1 MFKDSSKALI
11 SRVFKDKKKIEP
23 PKICI
28 TEDTLLKFKAY
39 VDSCEN
45 EIGWLAF
52 VKKEEDGTYLI
63 YDTILPKQEV
73 TSVTTELTESGLQE
87 IGEEILQTRFDEFEN
102 IKCWCHSHVNM
113 QVYPSKTDDDTF
125 EQFYEN
131 CEYFIRIICNKKD
144 DIRVDFVD
152 LVNEV
157 RFDNTSWS
165 IWSLPETYEEYIKS
179 EDYDEEIKKLQELKK
194 KSQEKIK
201 KIQDERYKKFKE
213 EIQKEIKVKLEKEKP
228 SYKYYNNYYGYTN
241 NKKNNYQTPYA
252 VYGYDYYDDYYTGN
266 YNEEEQ
272 SVSWYDLSEAEKEE
286 NCHKCS
292 VTIMAESEENKDVL
306 TYVEPLKLM
315 SRKEFVKV
323 LEANTVNELRS
334 ILKDKP
340 FAKEYDHNDWI
351 AMYEELEYFGISE
364 IEENLAKEGYK
375 HGK

>member
-1 MFKDSSKALI
+1 MFKDSSKTSI

-23 PKICI
+23 PKISI

-39 VDSCEN
+39 VDSCEK

-52 VKKEEDGTYLI
+52 VKRTEDGTYLI

-131 CEYFIRIICNKKD
+131 CEYFIRVICNKKD
-144 DIRVDFVD
+144 DMRVDFVD

-157 RFDNTSWS
+157 RFDNTSWT
-165 IWSLPETYEEYIKS
+165 IWTLPETYEEYVKI
-179 EDYDEEIKKLQELKK
+179 EDYDEQIKKIEELKK
-194 KSQEKIK
+194 KAVENIK
-201 KIQDERYKKFKE
+201 KIQDDKYKSFKQ
-213 EIQKEIKVKLEKEKP
+213 EIQKEVNAKLIEERP
-228 SYKYYNNYYGYTN
+228 AYKYNYGYN
-241 NKKNNYQTPYA
+241 YGKKNYQNPNVA
-252 VYGYDYYDDYYTGN
+252 YGTGYEDYDYYESYLNGSENKKVD
-266 YNEEEQ
+266 
-272 SVSWYDLSEAEKEE
+272 WYDLSEVEKEE

-292 VTIMAESEENKDVL
+292 VTILTESKEEKGTLV
-306 TYVEPLKLM
+306 YVEPLKLM

-323 LEANTVNELRS
+323 LEANTVNELKD
-334 ILKDKP
+334 ILKDKK
-340 FAKEYDHNDWI
+340 FTKVYDHSDWI
-351 AMYEELEYFGISE
+351 ALYEELDYFGITE
-364 IEENLAKEGYK
+364 IEEELTREGYAN
-375 HGK
+375 GN